1 MTQTAKATTIRINDE
16 YTRRV
21 IDWAAS
27 LLNETRTA
35 FLLNSA
41 RKEAERVIEERQAKE
56 EELFDTWTVSP
67 EAYVDILETCKNP
80 PPPSEAM
87 KQLMAEYKAAGI
99 KEDYSGDF
107 LST

>member
-1 MTQTAKATTIRINDE
+1 MAQTAKATTIRINDE

-41 RKEAERVIEERQAKE
+41 RKEAERVIEERKE
-56 EELFDTWTVSP
+56 NEEKLGEMWTVSP
-67 EAYVDILETCKNP
+67 EAWADIMETCKNP
-80 PPPSEAM
+80 PPPTEYM
-87 KQLMAEYKAAGI
+87 KKAMAEYKASGI
-99 KEDYSGDF
+99 MHIE
-107 LST
+107 